1 MQSNTLEKGAR
12 ALRHRRIDGK
22 KLVIAVGLVGVLAGC
37 NLLQGSEGFTFTK
50 LKFLSRQVS
59 KLYLGELD
67 EKKLNEGVFT
77 GYVDALENPVTTY
90 LDETAYKQHLAYEE
104 GKTIGT
110 GLTYSWGLDGNHLV
124 ITEVIPN
131 SPADKMG
138 VKVGDQIIKVDDIKV
153 IYSNESTL
161 SKALGEAKEGS
172 SNTYVIREKS
182 NSTTANPTEKTIK
195 IKKELIEKPSLKVD
209 TIDNIGYLKLQNIK
223 PGTSEEVEK
232 ALTDLGNKK
241 ISKVVLD
248 IRDLYSNN
256 LEETLKLCN
265 LFMDKALAFKI
276 ENKEGA
282 MQEYYTADGKT
293 DAEVV
298 ILMNNSTAGMIEAL
312 PAAVK
317 GIIPLVGTHS
327 AGSGYL
333 SEVFS
338 LDDGSGLRLAT
349 GILYTKEG
357 IAVNEDG
364 IAVDEEAFQSVQS
377 VIELLGE
384 GTMSDASDMQLQAAL
399 NKLK

>member
-1 MQSNTLEKGAR
+1 M
-12 ALRHRRIDGK
+12 RHIRIDGK

-37 NLLQGSEGFTFTK
+37 NLIQGSEGATFTK
-50 LKFLSRQVS
+50 LKFLSRQIS
-59 KLYLGELD
+59 KLYIGRLNQE
-67 EKKLNEGVFT
+67 ELNEGVFT
-77 GYVDALENPVTTY
+77 GYVDGLENPVSMY

-110 GLTYSWGLDGNHLV
+110 GLAYSWGLDGNHLV
-124 ITEVIPN
+124 ITEVVPN

-138 VKVGDQIIKVDDIKV
+138 IKVGDQIVKVDDIKV
-153 IYSNESTL
+153 IYSNESIL
-161 SKALGEAKEGS
+161 AKALGEAEEGS
-172 SNTYVIREKS
+172 TNMYVIREKAD
-182 NSTTANPTEKTIK
+182 STTANPTEKTIK
-195 IKKELIEKPSLKVD
+195 IKNEVIEQPSLKVD
-209 TIDNIGYLKLQNIK
+209 TINNIGYLKLQNIK
-223 PGTSEEVEK
+223 AGTSEEVEK
-232 ALTDLGNKK
+232 ALADFGSKK

-256 LEETLKLCN
+256 LDETLKLCD

-276 ENKEGA
+276 ENKEGT
-282 MQEYYTADGKT
+282 MQEYYTTDGKA
-293 DAEVV
+293 DEKVV
-298 ILMNNSTAGMIEAL
+298 ILMNNSTAGIIEAL

-317 GIIPLVGTHS
+317 GEIPLVGTHS

-333 SEVFS
+333 SEIFS

-357 IAVNEDG
+357 RAVNKDG

-384 GTMSDASDMQLQAAL
+384 GTMSYASDMQLQAAL
-399 NKLK
+399 NRFGE

>member
-1 MQSNTLEKGAR
+1 M
-12 ALRHRRIDGK
+12 RHIRIDGK

-37 NLLQGSEGFTFTK
+37 NLIQGSQGATFTK

-59 KLYLGELD
+59 KLYLGDLD
-67 EKKLNEGVFT
+67 QKELNEGVFT
-77 GYVDALENPVTTY
+77 GYVDGLENPVSTY

-124 ITEVIPN
+124 ITEVVPN

-138 VKVGDQIIKVDDIKV
+138 VKVGDQIVKVDDIKV
-153 IYSNESTL
+153 IYSNESAL
-161 SKALGEAKEGS
+161 AKALGEAEEGS
-172 SNTYVIREKS
+172 SNTYVIRKKTD
-182 NSTTANPTEKTIK
+182 STTAKPEEKTIK

-209 TIDNIGYLKLQNIK
+209 TINNIGYLKLQNIK
-223 PGTSEEVEK
+223 TGTSEEVDK
-232 ALTDLGNKK
+232 ALADFGNKK
-241 ISKVVLD
+241 INKVVLD

-256 LEETLKLCN
+256 LDETLKICDL
-265 LFMDKALAFKI
+265 LMDKALAFKI
-276 ENKEGA
+276 ENKEGK

-293 DAEVV
+293 DEKVV

-317 GIIPLVGTHS
+317 GEIPLVGTHS

-338 LDDGSGLRLAT
+338 LDDGTGLRLAT

-357 IAVNEDG
+357 IAVNKDG

-384 GTMSDASDMQLQAAL
+384 GTMSYASDMQLQAAINQL
-399 NKLK
+399 NK

>member
-1 MQSNTLEKGAR
+1 M
-12 ALRHRRIDGK
+12 
-22 KLVIAVGLVGVLAGC
+22 
-37 NLLQGSEGFTFTK
+37 
-50 LKFLSRQVS
+50 S
-59 KLYLGELD
+59 KLYLGDLD
-67 EKKLNEGVFT
+67 QKELNEGVFT
-77 GYVDALENPVTTY
+77 GYVDGLENPVSTY

-124 ITEVIPN
+124 ITEVVPN

-138 VKVGDQIIKVDDIKV
+138 VKVGDQIVKVDDIKV
-153 IYSNESTL
+153 IYSNESAL
-161 SKALGEAKEGS
+161 AKALGEAEEGS
-172 SNTYVIREKS
+172 SNTYVIRKKTD
-182 NSTTANPTEKTIK
+182 STTAKPEEKTIK

-209 TIDNIGYLKLQNIK
+209 TINNIGYLKLQNIK
-223 PGTSEEVEK
+223 TGTSEEVDK
-232 ALTDLGNKK
+232 ALADFGNKK
-241 ISKVVLD
+241 INKVVLD

-256 LEETLKLCN
+256 LDETLKICDL
-265 LFMDKALAFKI
+265 LMDKALAFKI
-276 ENKEGA
+276 ENKEGK

-293 DAEVV
+293 DEKVV

-317 GIIPLVGTHS
+317 GEIPLVGTHS

-338 LDDGSGLRLAT
+338 LDDGTGLRLAT

-357 IAVNEDG
+357 IAVNKDG

-384 GTMSDASDMQLQAAL
+384 GTMSYASDMQLQAAINQL
-399 NKLK
+399 NK